1 MSRSFAHERAS
12 ITVDDQTDERGSSS
26 LAAQS
31 KRHMSYALE
40 PAELRRQA
48 EELLNCMRYDT
59 DKPPPDSR
67 DLIRELQVC
76 QLELQMQNETL
87 RELVSELEA
96 ARARYYDLYE
106 SAPVAYLSVGANT
119 RIVEAN
125 RAASLMLGVERT
137 KLLGKCLSGFVE
149 PHMAGVFALHCRAV
163 LESDQVQNCELLLV
177 VGEGTRRVRLE
188 SARVSAA
195 AQHWRTAV

>member
-1 MSRSFAHERAS
+1 
-12 ITVDDQTDERGSSS
+12 
-26 LAAQS
+26 
-31 KRHMSYALE
+31 
-40 PAELRRQA
+40 
-48 EELLNCMRYDT
+48 
-59 DKPPPDSR
+59 
-67 DLIRELQVC
+67 
-76 QLELQMQNETL
+76 
-87 RELVSELEA
+87 
-96 ARARYYDLYE
+96 
-106 SAPVAYLSVGANT
+106 SVGANT

-195 AQHWRTAV
+195 AQHWRTAVLDATLAARMPEARSVPPVAPANAD